1 MLVPWR
7 VKNVTT
13 WTLKKPEV
21 LYEPTKT
28 TGEELIDPARKD
40 GKTATLRLKVTPEFG
55 FLRSM
60 MFFHVFQAF
69 AWAAFFD
76 VK

>member
-1 MLVPWR
+1 MSPPGHS
-7 VKNVTT
+7 KNQSCC
-13 WTLKKPEV
+13 
-21 LYEPTKT
+21 YEPTKT
-28 TGEELIDPARKD
+28 TGEELTDPARKD

-60 MFFHVFQAF
+60 MFFQAF

>member
-7 VKNVTT
+7 VNNVTT
-13 WTLKKPEV
+13 WTLKKPEL

-28 TGEELIDPARKD
+28 TDEELTDPARKD

-60 MFFHVFQAF
+60 MFFQAF